1 MNYDYYVKKVPKLF
15 GEIKICFY
23 ICNTRTRQASLQ
35 CLNRRVVFF
44 MAHYNKTYQAPG
56 QLLALLKSRGLSV
69 NNSTRAEECLRRIGY
84 YRFSGYLYPLLTI
97 PKDRHIFKNGASFD
111 RALNMYRF
119 DSQLRT
125 MMFSQIEQVEVAV
138 RNAIVNIT
146 SRETGNPFW
155 MTDSLCFYDNSIF
168 LKAKQYIDDELS
180 KSKEEFIQHFRS
192 SYSDPYP
199 PSWMLAE
206 ILPFGVLT
214 RIYDNIRSNQIRK
227 QIAKEFSLNV
237 PVFMS
242 WLTIVTVC
250 RNNCCHHSRVWNR
263 TFALRA
269 LSMRNMTQPWISMPV
284 NQQKVF
290 FSLCIIKYLLNI
302 ISPLNDMTNK
312 LKTLLTAFPEI
323 DTAAM
328 GFPNG
333 WDNEPV
339 WC

>member
-1 MNYDYYVKKVPKLF
+1 
-15 GEIKICFY
+15 
-23 ICNTRTRQASLQ
+23 
-35 CLNRRVVFF
+35 
-44 MAHYNKTYQAPG
+44 
-56 QLLALLKSRGLSV
+56 
-69 NNSTRAEECLRRIGY
+69 
-84 YRFSGYLYPLLTI
+84 
-97 PKDRHIFKNGASFD
+97 
-111 RALNMYRF
+111 MYRF

-125 MMFSQIEQVEVAV
+125 LMFSQIEKVEVAV
-138 RNAIVNIT
+138 RSAIVNIT

-155 MTDSLCFYDNSIF
+155 MTEPLCFYDNNVF

-180 KSKEEFIQHFRS
+180 KSKEDFIQHFRS

-199 PSWMLAE
+199 PSWMVAE
-206 ILPFGVLT
+206 ILPFVVLT

-227 QIAKEFSLNV
+227 QIAKEFSLSV

-269 LSMRNMTQPWISMPV
+269 LSMRNMTKPWISVPV

-290 FSLCIIKYLLNI
+290 FSLCIIKYFLNI
-302 ISPLNDMTNK
+302 ISPKNDMTDK
-312 LKTLLTAFPEI
+312 LKNLLFAFPSI

-328 GFPNG
+328 GFPQG
-333 WDNEPV
+333 WENEAV
-339 WC
+339 WT

>member
-1 MNYDYYVKKVPKLF
+1 MLKSA
-15 GEIKICFY
+15 G
-23 ICNTRTRQASLQ
+23 R
-35 CLNRRVVFF
+35 FF

-56 QLLALLKSRGLSV
+56 QLLALLKSRGLSI

-97 PKDRHIFKNGASFD
+97 PKDRHIFKNGASFEQ
-111 RALNMYRF
+111 ALNMYLF

-125 MMFSQIEQVEVAV
+125 LVFSQIEKVEVAV
-138 RNAIVNIT
+138 RSAIVNIT

-155 MTDSLCFYDNSIF
+155 ITEPLCFYDNNVF

-180 KSKEEFIQHFRS
+180 KSKEDFIQHFRS

-199 PSWMLAE
+199 PSWMVAE

-227 QIAKEFSLNV
+227 QIAKEFSLSV

-242 WLTIVTVC
+242 WLTIITVC

-269 LSMRNMTQPWISMPV
+269 LSMRNMTQPWISVPV
-284 NQQKVF
+284 NQQKFF
-290 FSLCIIKYLLNI
+290 FSLCIIKYFLNI
-302 ISPLNDMTNK
+302 ISPKNDMTDK

-328 GFPNG
+328 GFPQG
-333 WDNEPV
+333 WENEPL
-339 WC
+339 WK